1 MSTSQT
7 AIYDAWVKEALDV
20 DPSRYA
26 RQSSGLPSG
35 KASSG
40 PDLMLEVTSA
50 QDTLEQQL
58 AFYHTTKT
66 GAQSTADLTGNVD
79 DPGPKID
86 KAAAEAHKDAAA
98 AIASIK
104 GRDPAKAAK
113 LISAIKDRVKE
124 ISGLATNYA
133 TAVDKANAAGAAKM
147 TADGQSQDDSSA
159 EREAEI
165 NTPWGKLRILALQA
179 KDVAPFVLRLSA
191 LPESDKLYL
200 AKYQAAL
207 KEQQDAVKPMATYL
221 SAPAKMEDE
230 IKQAASEEAAQE
242 ADVANVGKA
251 VASLKDLFND
261 NLLSQIENAKIQWQ
275 AAQKELDSADL
286 KDQAAELRAQA
297 EEEEK
302 QLDFASDL
310 FKAGIE
316 LLANPEEGAANAA
329 AEAFTG
335 AIKYFWKSDFAEKAE
350 KAEKQAGELHRDSVT
365 DVLERAKK
373 ATDELNA
380 QIKKIGPL
388 SDDLAGSIQ
397 RSVGRGTKHYDTID
411 CAKPANRNCKFRFN
425 VLQETILKVV
435 PLAQFTRKAA
445 DERYRNVW
453 AGADALLNIL
463 TMNLGKYDKDNQY
476 GHTRTHD
483 LGDQALGW
491 NRDVL
496 SAIRTYIDSHAHEC
510 YQQAQGSGDI
520 MASLLSLSKR
530 AFAAL
535 KKAAPGYAT

>member
-7 AIYDAWVKEALDV
+7 AIYDAWVKEALEV
-20 DPSRYA
+20 DPSRYGSH
-26 RQSSGLPSG
+26 SSGAGG
-35 KASSG
+35 KASPG

-50 QDTLEQQL
+50 QDDLEQQL
-58 AFYHTTKT
+58 SSYRATKA
-66 GAQSTADLTGNVD
+66 GAQATADMTGNVD

-86 KAAAEAHKDAAA
+86 KAAAQAHKDAAA

-113 LISAIKDRVKE
+113 LIPAIKARVRE
-124 ISGLATNYA
+124 ISELATNYA
-133 TAVDKANAAGAAKM
+133 VAVDKANVVGAAKI
-147 TADGQSQDDSSA
+147 TADGQAQDESSSP
-159 EREAEI
+159 RETEL
-165 NTPWGKLRILALQA
+165 NTPWGKLRILELQA
-179 KDVAPFVLRLSA
+179 KDVAPYVLRLSSI
-191 LPESDKLYL
+191 PEADKLFL

-207 KEQQDAVKPMATYL
+207 KQQQDAVKPMAEYL
-221 SAPAKMEDE
+221 ASPAKMENE

-251 VASLKDLFND
+251 VASLKDLFNE
-261 NLLSQIENAKIQWQ
+261 NLISQIENAKTQWQ

-286 KDQAAELRAQA
+286 KDKAAELRAQA

-302 QLDFASDL
+302 KLDFAIDL

-316 LLANPEEGAANAA
+316 LLSNPVEGAANAA

-335 AIKYFWKSDFAEKAE
+335 AIKYFWKSDFAGQAE

-365 DVLERAKK
+365 EILERAKK

-411 CAKPANRNCKFRFN
+411 CAKPANRNCKFRFG
-425 VLQETILKVV
+425 VLQDTILKVV
-435 PLAQFTRKAA
+435 PLEQITRGAA

-453 AGADALLNIL
+453 AGADALLNVM
-463 TMNLGKYDKDNQY
+463 TANLGKFDKDDKY
-476 GHTRTHD
+476 GHTKTRD
-483 LGDQALGW
+483 FKDQGVGW
-491 NRDVL
+491 NRGVL
-496 SAIRTYIDSHAHEC
+496 GDIRTYIDSNTQQC
-510 YQQAQGSGDI
+510 YQQAKGSGDTL
-520 MASLLSLSKR
+520 ASLLSLSQR

-535 KKAAPGYAT
+535 KKAAPGYAQ